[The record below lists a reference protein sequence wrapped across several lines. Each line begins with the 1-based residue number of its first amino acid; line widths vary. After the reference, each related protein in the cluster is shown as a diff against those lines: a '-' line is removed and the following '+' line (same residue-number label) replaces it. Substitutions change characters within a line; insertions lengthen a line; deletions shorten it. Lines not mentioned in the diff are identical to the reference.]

1 MNSKYQRLAE
11 QIELAILRGE
21 YPVDSFLP
29 GERTLGERY
38 KLSRVT
44 VRSALD
50 LLTVKRL
57 ITPIAAR
64 GYKVLCRAE
73 ASSTN
78 RSHLIGAI
86 FPGYKKFDTAVPH
99 YLVGQLTEGVQNSDY
114 SLLIDE
120 SADLPATE
128 RECIQKMIRRNVEA
142 LAIMPAFSG
151 GALKASIN
159 NTGNYSLFK
168 ELYDNGLPIVLM
180 DRHLNGTGLPGV
192 YNDDVAGGA
201 LQAEYMLKRGFSQI
215 IYFMAHDNH
224 VDYLRYTGYCNAMRQ
239 AGLAPLSITPSDF
252 CNTSAWNVPCER
264 HEKELQV
271 IFPLINQDTALVC
284 SCFLAPAL
292 DKAFPNHRYGKHR
305 VEWIC
310 YDYTADHLGTNIMP
324 YPCALRPID
333 KIGRLAT
340 EKLLKLL
347 AGDKSAATEE
357 FIPPV
362 IDTTAHET
370 RLW

>member
-29 GERTLGERY
+29 GERTLSEMY

-44 VRSALD
+44 VRNGLD
-50 LLTVKRL
+50 LLTVKHL
-57 ITPIAAR
+57 ITPIVGR
-64 GYKVLCRAE
+64 GYQVLGSGE
-73 ASSTN
+73 KESAS

-86 FPGYKKFDTAVPH
+86 FPGYKVNAAVPY
-99 YLVGQLTEGVQNSDY
+99 YLLGQLTAGAQSNDY
-114 SLLIDE
+114 SLVIDD
-120 SADLPATE
+120 SADSVTAE
-128 RECIQKMIRRNVEA
+128 RECLQRMIRRKVEA
-142 LAIMPAFSG
+142 LVIMPAFSG
-151 GALKASIN
+151 GSLKAPIN
-159 NTGNYSLFK
+159 NAGNYSIFK

-180 DRHLNGTGLPGV
+180 DRHLNGAGVPGV

-201 LQAEYMLKRGFSQI
+201 LQAEYMQKRGFSQI
-215 IYFMAHDNH
+215 IYFLPHDNH

-239 AGLAPLSITPSDF
+239 AGLNIFSITPSDF
-252 CNTSAWNVPCER
+252 CNTSEWCIPSER

-271 IFPLINQDTALVC
+271 IFPLITQDTALVC
-284 SCFLAPAL
+284 SCYMTPAL
-292 DKAFPNHRYGKHR
+292 DKAFPNHRYGEHR

-310 YDYTADHLGTNIMP
+310 YDYPAESIGANVMT
-324 YPCALRPID
+324 YPCALRPISQ
-333 KIGRLAT
+333 IGQLAT
-340 EKLLKLL
+340 EKLFKLL

-357 FIPPV
+357 FLPPV
-362 IDTTAHET
+362 IDSTVRET